1 MHSILKVQRISRRCA
16 TDTVYRLETA
26 EEGRIEDEILRLDLK
41 LKSNDHDHRKQK
53 QKSSVMVLFVYVMLK
68 M

>member
-41 LKSNDHDHRKQK
+41 LKSNNHDHRN
-53 QKSSVMVLFVYVMLK
+53 KSSLMVLFVYTMLN
-68 M
+68 MQ

>member
-41 LKSNDHDHRKQK
+41 LKSNNHNHRN
-53 QKSSVMVLFVYVMLK
+53 KSSLMVLFVYTMLK
-68 M
+68 MQ

>member
-1 MHSILKVQRISRRCA
+1 MHSILEVQRISRRCA

-41 LKSNDHDHRKQK
+41 LKSNNHDHRNRR
-53 QKSSVMVLFVYVMLK
+53 VH
-68 M
+68 